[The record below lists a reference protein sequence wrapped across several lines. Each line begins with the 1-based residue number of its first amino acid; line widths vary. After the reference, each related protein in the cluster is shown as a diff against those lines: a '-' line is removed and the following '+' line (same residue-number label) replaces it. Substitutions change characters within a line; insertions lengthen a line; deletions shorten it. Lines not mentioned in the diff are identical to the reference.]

1 VFLYAAI
8 PVISQLEDLFNE
20 VITWLYDDV
29 GIAWG
34 LGIVLITWLSR
45 LVVLPFTLRSMHG
58 MREMQA
64 LQPYLKEIQEKY
76 KDDRQRMQREQMALF
91 QEHGVNPLSACLPLV
106 FQFPVFI
113 ALYNLLRSTT
123 FKDELIDSG
132 DPGWLFINHLGEHPT
147 GAETV
152 VLVLLA
158 VAGTFALIIFTPSP
172 QTTGGNTQ
180 RYLFAG
186 VFSLVTVFL
195 IPNAPAGIAVYFIA
209 SGLWQIGQQT
219 VIHFVWP
226 WRPIRRPTSSLS
238 MSAWISSSP
247 SSTATDASSP
257 SSSTMR
263 SSSTRTR
270 SAGSSGRIE
279 GWDSTPPSATRG
291 V

>member
-1 VFLYAAI
+1 MFLHAAI

-64 LQPYLKEIQEKY
+64 LQPHLKEIQEKY
-76 KDDRQRMQREQMALF
+76 KDDRQRMQRETDGALPGARR
-91 QEHGVNPLSACLPLV
+91 QPALRLPSAAV

-123 FKDELIDSG
+123 FKDELIASG

-172 QTTGGNTQ
+172 QTTGGNTAALPV
-180 RYLFAG
+180 RGGL
-186 VFSLVTVFL
+186 LPRHRL
-195 IPNAPAGIAVYFIA
+195 PDPNAPAGIAVYFIA
-209 SGLWQIGQQT
+209 SGLWRSGS
-219 VIHFVWP
+219 
-226 WRPIRRPTSSLS
+226 RR
-238 MSAWISSSP
+238 
-247 SSTATDASSP
+247 
-257 SSSTMR
+257 
-263 SSSTRTR
+263 
-270 SAGSSGRIE
+270 
-279 GWDSTPPSATRG
+279 
-291 V
+291 

>member
-1 VFLYAAI
+1 VPLDPHIFLDANI
-8 PVISQLEDLFNE
+8 LSPIENLFND
-20 VITWLYDDV
+20 VIKWLHNDV
-29 GIAWG
+29 GVTWG

-64 LQPYLKEIQEKY
+64 LQPHLKEIQEKY

-113 ALYNLLRSTT
+113 ALYQLLRSDM
-123 FKDELIDSG
+123 FQEELNASG
-132 DPGWLFINHLGEHPT
+132 DPGWLFINHLAEHPT
-147 GAETV
+147 GGEAIALV
-152 VLVLLA
+152 VLA
-158 VAGTFALIIFTPSP
+158 VAGTFALILFTPSP
-172 QTTGGNTQ
+172 QTTGGNMQ

-186 VFSLVTVFL
+186 IFSLVTVFL

-226 WRPIRRPTSSLS
+226 LPPVPTPEEVRSTKAPPPPPRKKKRR
-238 MSAWISSSP
+238 
-247 SSTATDASSP
+247 
-257 SSSTMR
+257 R
-263 SSSTRTR
+263 
-270 SAGSSGRIE
+270 
-279 GWDSTPPSATRG
+279 
-291 V
+291 

>member
-1 VFLYAAI
+1 VFLHAAI

-64 LQPYLKEIQEKY
+64 LQPYMKEIQEKY

-226 WRPIRRPTSSLS
+226 LPPVPTPEEVKASKPPPPPPRKRKRR
-238 MSAWISSSP
+238 
-247 SSTATDASSP
+247 
-257 SSSTMR
+257 R
-263 SSSTRTR
+263 
-270 SAGSSGRIE
+270 
-279 GWDSTPPSATRG
+279 
-291 V
+291 

>member
-1 VFLYAAI
+1 MPLDANI
-8 PVISQLEDLFNE
+8 LSPIENLFND
-20 VITWLYDDV
+20 VIVWFHDNGVT
-29 GIAWG
+29 WG
-34 LGIVLITWLSR
+34 LGIVFITWLSR

-64 LQPYLKEIQEKY
+64 LQPYIKEIQEKY

-113 ALYNLLRSTT
+113 ALYQLLRSSM
-123 FKDELIDSG
+123 FKDELIQSG

-147 GAETV
+147 GAESIALIV
-152 VLVLLA
+152 LA

-172 QTTGGNTQ
+172 QTTGGGNTQ
-180 RYLFAG
+180 RFLFAG

-209 SGLWQIGQQT
+209 SGLWQIMQQT

-226 WRPIRRPTSSLS
+226 LPAVPTPAEVKAAKPPPPPPRKRKRR
-238 MSAWISSSP
+238 
-247 SSTATDASSP
+247 
-257 SSSTMR
+257 R
-263 SSSTRTR
+263 
-270 SAGSSGRIE
+270 
-279 GWDSTPPSATRG
+279 
-291 V
+291 

>member
-1 VFLYAAI
+1 MFLYAAI

-113 ALYNLLRSTT
+113 AIYNLLRSTT
-123 FKDELIDSG
+123 FKDELIASG

-226 WRPIRRPTSSLS
+226 LPSVPTPEEVKAAKPPPPPPRKRKRR
-238 MSAWISSSP
+238 
-247 SSTATDASSP
+247 
-257 SSSTMR
+257 R
-263 SSSTRTR
+263 
-270 SAGSSGRIE
+270 
-279 GWDSTPPSATRG
+279 
-291 V
+291 

>member
-1 VFLYAAI
+1 VPLDLNIFLAGNI
-8 PVISQLEDLFNE
+8 LSPIENLFND
-20 VITWLYDDV
+20 VIKWLHNDV
-29 GIAWG
+29 GITWG

-64 LQPYLKEIQEKY
+64 LQPHLKEIQEKY

-91 QEHGVNPLSACLPLV
+91 QEHGVNPLSACLPLL

-113 ALYNLLRSTT
+113 ALYQLLRSNT
-123 FKDELIDSG
+123 FQDELNASG
-132 DPGWLFINHLGEHPT
+132 DPGWLFINHLAEHPT
-147 GAETV
+147 GPEAV
-152 VLVLLA
+152 ALIVLA

-172 QTTGGNTQ
+172 QTGGASQ

-186 VFSLVTVFL
+186 IFSLVTVFL

-226 WRPIRRPTSSLS
+226 IPPLPTPEEVRATKAPPPPPRKRKRR
-238 MSAWISSSP
+238 
-247 SSTATDASSP
+247 
-257 SSSTMR
+257 R
-263 SSSTRTR
+263 
-270 SAGSSGRIE
+270 
-279 GWDSTPPSATRG
+279 
-291 V
+291 

>member
-1 VFLYAAI
+1 MPLDANILSPDRGPLQRA
-8 PVISQLEDLFNE
+8 
-20 VITWLYDDV
+20 ITWFHDNV
-29 GIAWG
+29 GVTWG

-64 LQPYLKEIQEKY
+64 LQPYIKEIQEKY

-113 ALYNLLRSTT
+113 ALYQLLRSSDLQGRADRSPATLAGCSST
-123 FKDELIDSG
+123 ISASTRPGRESIALI
-132 DPGWLFINHLGEHPT
+132 
-147 GAETV
+147 V
-152 VLVLLA
+152 LA
-158 VAGTFALIIFTPSP
+158 VAGTFALILFTPSP
-172 QTTGGNTQ
+172 QTTGSGNMQ

-226 WRPIRRPTSSLS
+226 LPALPTPRRGQR
-238 MSAWISSSP
+238 
-247 SSTATDASSP
+247 ATK
-257 SSSTMR
+257 
-263 SSSTRTR
+263 
-270 SAGSSGRIE
+270 
-279 GWDSTPPSATRG
+279 PPPPPPRKRKRRR
-291 V
+291 

>member
-1 VFLYAAI
+1 VLLEANILQPLIDVFND
-8 PVISQLEDLFNE
+8 VI
-20 VITWLYDDV
+20 VWMHDDV

-45 LVVLPFTLRSMHG
+45 LIVLPFTLRSMHG

-64 LQPYLKEIQEKY
+64 LQPHIKEIQERY

-113 ALYNLLRSTT
+113 ALYALLRSST

-147 GAETV
+147 GAESI
-152 VLVLLA
+152 VLIVLA
-158 VAGTFALIIFTPSP
+158 VAGTFALILFTPSP

-226 WRPIRRPTSSLS
+226 LPSVPTPQEVRATKAPPPPPRKRKRR
-238 MSAWISSSP
+238 
-247 SSTATDASSP
+247 
-257 SSSTMR
+257 R
-263 SSSTRTR
+263 
-270 SAGSSGRIE
+270 
-279 GWDSTPPSATRG
+279 
-291 V
+291 

>member
-1 VFLYAAI
+1 VLLHAAI

-20 VITWLYDDV
+20 VITWLYDDA

-64 LQPYLKEIQEKY
+64 LQPYMKEIQEKY

-113 ALYNLLRSTT
+113 ALYNLLRSST

-152 VLVLLA
+152 ALVLLA

-226 WRPIRRPTSSLS
+226 LPAVPTPEEVKAAKPPPPPPRKRKRR
-238 MSAWISSSP
+238 
-247 SSTATDASSP
+247 
-257 SSSTMR
+257 R
-263 SSSTRTR
+263 
-270 SAGSSGRIE
+270 
-279 GWDSTPPSATRG
+279 
-291 V
+291 